1 MPTEPS
7 SGSRSIGA
15 PKDIPVRSDSSSV
28 KEVLSR
34 RGFLGTAGLSLSLT
48 LAGCLDSS
56 DSSDSTDSPE
66 GSSDASGENSTNA
79 SGSANESDRT
89 DASEPGDVT
98 FESTTGTELEGTIYG
113 EGRCG
118 VVLTPQINLDRES
131 WSEQARRLADE
142 GYSALAIDE
151 DEDDRPG
158 SILGAVRHLTEER
171 GTERIVLV
179 DASSGGEASVV
190 ANARAETDAV
200 AGVVAISPGGGADR
214 AADLR
219 GRKLFVVAE
228 DDERFVRTTE
238 ELHEQAPEPK
248 ELRTYSGDEHGQGLF
263 ETEHGGDLLGRI
275 LALVDAACEEG

>member
-7 SGSRSIGA
+7 SGSRSVGA
-15 PKDIPVRSDSSSV
+15 AEGRTRSRSDSSSV
-28 KEVLSR
+28 KEALSR
-34 RGFLGTAGLSLSLT
+34 RGFLGAAGLSRSLT

-56 DSSDSTDSPE
+56 DSSDSADSPE

-79 SGSANESDRT
+79 SGSANEFDRT
-89 DASEPGDVT
+89 DASEPEDVT
-98 FESTTGTELEGTIYG
+98 FESTTGTELEGTIHG

-142 GYSALAIDE
+142 EYSALAIGE

-179 DASSGGEASVV
+179 APA
-190 ANARAETDAV
+190 AAARRQWSPTH
-200 AGVVAISPGGGADR
+200 GRRRTPSPGWSPSR
-214 AADLR
+214 QAA
-219 GRKLFVVAE
+219 
-228 DDERFVRTTE
+228 
-238 ELHEQAPEPK
+238 
-248 ELRTYSGDEHGQGLF
+248 
-263 ETEHGGDLLGRI
+263 GRI
-275 LALVDAACEEG
+275 GRPTYGAGSRS